1 MEEENNPLLQELRQG
16 LGANSQKPIAQDK
29 KSESTLGQGN
39 ENAKEEMAHI
49 IAELKKKMLE
59 IDKITQELEEKRKQ
73 IDRPSPRSTE
83 KILQEI
89 KVPPLELLK

>member
-16 LGANSQKPIAQDK
+16 LGANSQKPATVDTK
-29 KSESTLGQGN
+29 NESASRQGN

-73 IDRPSPRSTE
+73 LDRPSPRSTE
-83 KILQEI
+83 RILQEI